1 MTYSYNRKE
10 MEFVIKWRVFLIGT
24 VLCFVLLGCGGSHS
38 QKVEKT
44 DPEIFAVHKSYE
56 EWKNSLSRQQ
66 FYVLRE
72 AETEPPHSSPLL
84 TVTDD
89 GVMHCAACGNALFDN
104 AYKYTTTSS
113 WPSFDR
119 VIDDA
124 VVYRADYKLGYKRT
138 EVLCAQCGGHLGH
151 VFNDGPRET
160 TGKRFCIN
168 GAALEFVPEEGGK
181 NIVGTY
187 EQVEEDIQR
196 PKDGWRME
204 RKTQP

>member
-1 MTYSYNRKE
+1 MKQKMFFFGMILS
-10 MEFVIKWRVFLIGT
+10 FLL
-24 VLCFVLLGCGGSHS
+24 VGCGGSHS
-38 QKVEKT
+38 QEVDREET
-44 DPEIFAVHKSYE
+44 ETVSFPVQKSYE
-56 EWKNSLSRQQ
+56 EWKSSLSRQQ
-66 FYVLRE
+66 YYVLRE

-119 VIDDA
+119 VIDSA

-168 GAALEFVPEEGGK
+168 GAALEFVPGDGDES
-181 NIVGTY
+181 IVGTY
-187 EQVEEDIQR
+187 EERKQENLQR
-196 PKDGWRME
+196 PKDGKAME
-204 RKTQP
+204 ERTQP

>member
-1 MTYSYNRKE
+1 MLRG
-10 MEFVIKWRVFLIGT
+10 EFFWGILLSFLYIS
-24 VLCFVLLGCGGSHS
+24 CGGSQT
-38 QKVEKT
+38 QKTNPPDSDSFAIQKT
-44 DPEIFAVHKSYE
+44 YE
-56 EWKNSLSRQQ
+56 EWKHSLSRQQ
-66 FYVLRE
+66 YYVLRE
-72 AETEPPHSSPLL
+72 AQTEPPRSSPLL
-84 TVTDD
+84 KVTDD

-119 VIDDA
+119 VIDSA
-124 VVYRADYKLGYKRT
+124 VVYRADYKLGYKRM
-138 EVLCAQCGGHLGH
+138 EVLCGQCGGHLGH

-168 GAALEFVPEEGGK
+168 GAALEFVPEDGGK

-187 EQVEEDIQR
+187 GQFKEKVQR

-204 RKTQP
+204 ERTQP